1 MQLHTRRSDIQSSA
15 GGGGRGRKGLV
26 RRPSQRESTKDSW
39 ATTTA
44 PETEEAKAQDQGGNP
59 RQRELLRSIFLTVGR
74 CLKVANI

>member
-1 MQLHTRRSDIQSSA
+1 MRLHTRSDIQSSA

-44 PETEEAKAQDQGGNP
+44 PETEEAKAQVFPPWSSNN
-59 RQRELLRSIFLTVGR
+59 ELSWTYFGEAENRNL
-74 CLKVANI
+74 